1 MSRRDRKRSEQ
12 FLNDLQLLREY
23 EEALDKIDPARRAG
37 LSITRRLHL
46 SKRPTAEQQRSL
58 KIHSH
63 NVGTVRLLAAVA
75 RMQHE
80 VAKRF
85 NSIFEIIADPG
96 ASAGVERTSVVPEP
110 SRNCPTTDADKMIAD
125 GILHVVSEADERR
138 RPTLGV
144 LDQFSVLEIE
154 KDRRRAIMHPYE
166 INKAIVGKYTCHVP
180 LEHISAYLPE
190 IERDCGAVFDLK
202 CGFWQV
208 QLPERARAWYR
219 FRDASGRLL
228 EMNRLLMGHR
238 VAVEIMQL
246 LASVVAGD
254 PDVVR
259 SEYSVNAQL
268 AEQRLPPVGVSVWV
282 DGFRFTGSEASVIA
296 AAQLAKANA
305 AALNAT
311 FKDPDFAP
319 KRVYDYI
326 GLHWD
331 HRQHV
336 VRIAD
341 KTLKKIQA
349 ATIGHRMTAGDLE
362 ALVGRLIFAAGATQ
376 LPLADYYFTL
386 KWSKR
391 KCNQLNS
398 GALKVT
404 DEIDIPDCVVRQ
416 LRDWVAKGT
425 KEHRPRLAQRDGARP
440 ILFVDAT
447 PENYGAVLVTPAQQ
461 IFVTGSKFADGTTQ
475 HISVREAQAALY
487 AMQDFQYHLRG
498 APGLELRID
507 NTTAEFCLRRGLA
520 RTAVLADV
528 VRRVIELSKLQHL
541 PIYVERVASDDNPA
555 DEPSRLLELNV
566 DKLAA
571 ELAKRVPQYQ
581 RRGAGRIFS

>member
-1 MSRRDRKRSEQ
+1 MSQRDRIRSEQ
-12 FLNDLQLLREY
+12 FLHDLQRLREH
-23 EEALDKIDPARRAG
+23 EELLDKIDPARRAAIT
-37 LSITRRLHL
+37 ITRRLHVT
-46 SKRPTAEQQRSL
+46 KRPTAEQQRTL
-58 KIHSH
+58 PIHS
-63 NVGTVRLLAAVA
+63 NSVGTMRLLAAA
-75 RMQHE
+75 ERMQPE
-80 VAKRF
+80 IRQRF
-85 NSIFEIIADPG
+85 NSIFEIVADPG
-96 ASAGVERTSVVPEP
+96 SAAGVERTSVDPEP
-110 SRNCPTTDADKMIAD
+110 ARNCPSSDADELVAD
-125 GILHVVSEADERR
+125 GILHVVSAADEQR

-144 LDQFSVLEIE
+144 VDPFSVVELE
-154 KDRRRAIMHPYE
+154 KHRRRAIHHPYE
-166 INKAIVGKYTCHVP
+166 INAAIADKYTCRVP

-190 IERDCGAVFDLK
+190 IERECGAVFDLK

-208 QLPERARAWYR
+208 LLPERARAWYR
-219 FRDASGRLL
+219 LRDADGRLL
-228 EMNRLLMGHR
+228 ETNRLLMGHR

-246 LASVVAGD
+246 LTSVVAGD
-254 PDVVR
+254 PAVVR
-259 SEYSVNAQL
+259 PEFSVNELLRKQ
-268 AEQRLPPVGVSVWV
+268 QLPPVGVSVWV
-282 DGFRFTGSEASVIA
+282 DGFRFTGSKASVAA
-296 AAQLAKANA
+296 AAQLAKASA

-311 FKDPDFAP
+311 FKEPDFEP
-319 KRVYDYI
+319 QQVYDYI
-326 GLHWD
+326 GLRWD
-331 HRQHV
+331 HSQHV
-336 VRIAD
+336 VRVAD
-341 KTLKKIQA
+341 KTRVKILA

-398 GALKVT
+398 GVIKVA

-416 LRDWVAKGT
+416 LRDWVAKGV
-425 KEHRPRLAQRDGARP
+425 KDHRPRLAARDGARP

-447 PENYGAVLVTPAQQ
+447 LENYGAVLVMPSQQ
-461 IFVTGSKFADGTTQ
+461 IFVTGSKFADSTTQ

-487 AMQDFQYHLRG
+487 ALQDFQHQLRG

-520 RTAVLADV
+520 RTTVLADV
-528 VRRVIELSKLQHL
+528 IRQVLELSKLLRL

-555 DEPSRLLELNV
+555 DEPSRNLELNA
-566 DKLAA
+566 DKLVA